1 MKFILILYIIVAQT
15 SEQMPEWYDTK
26 ADCKQAAVTAIDS
39 RKGIDYIC
47 IPVEYQWIRSLYVLP
62 GITQV
67 I

>member
-26 ADCKQAAVTAIDS
+26 ADCKQAAVTAIDN

-47 IPVEYQWIRSLYVLP
+47 IPVEY
-62 GITQV
+62 
-67 I
+67 